1 MRRALSLAVALVAVS
16 AVPAQA
22 HDSLTAARLGAEVQI
37 ALRQAGIQPASP
49 AVPRRLGP
57 PAR

>member
-22 HDSLTAARLGAEVQI
+22 HDSLTAARLGAEVHI
-37 ALRQAGIQPASP
+37 ALRQAASS
-49 AVPRRLGP
+49 PRRWPSRAGS
-57 PAR
+57 ARAR